1 MTKERL
7 SVLQEQ
13 VIVQVGQVGNEA
25 ELTKTL
31 EEIMEITFKA
41 IRRKLASKKF
51 STLLKENGYGTLIQ

>member
-7 SVLQEQ
+7 IVLQEQ
-13 VIVQVGQVGNEA
+13 VRVQVGQVGNEA

-31 EEIMEITFKA
+31 EEIIEITSKA

-51 STLLKENGYGTLIQ
+51 STLLKENGYETLIQ